1 MTTCRITK
9 VNIFA
14 YFACLHVKFFL
25 TKLWGCGFRLI
36 IKISFHIIQK
46 RPILD
51 SRHLIVFLLYLHC
64 SIQQYYIYSSQKKM
78 WFTYMAYL
86 IPLEYISF
94 TDSILSSKDLYFES
108 IKYDRYRILFMSDI
122 FLLKKYWNEV

>member
-1 MTTCRITK
+1 
-9 VNIFA
+9 
-14 YFACLHVKFFL
+14 
-25 TKLWGCGFRLI
+25 
-36 IKISFHIIQK
+36 
-46 RPILD
+46 
-51 SRHLIVFLLYLHC
+51 
-64 SIQQYYIYSSQKKM
+64 
-78 WFTYMAYL
+78 MAYL